1 MSSQDSSPPP
11 FEQLSE
17 RAQVMRL
24 RRTASEVLRQYPVE
38 VRSLRLLNHGYNTTF
53 RVDTVDGRRFA
64 LRLNTNAHKSV
75 ANLHA
80 EMAWLAALAA
90 DTDLRV
96 PVPQAT
102 RDGRLHTEIPSPDL
116 GRVLTV
122 AMFGWLAGPDL
133 AGRATPIHLHEV
145 GRVAALLHQHAE
157 RWSLPPGAALMSF
170 ADVLPDTPN
179 HLTEAH
185 PELTPSRA
193 AVVAAAYEQVERHLA
208 DLYDGART
216 HVLHADLHLGN
227 LKWYR
232 GRLSVFDFDDCGI
245 GVAIQDLAMSAFYLR
260 PRRELE
266 DAMHEG
272 YRSVRPLPVATAEQY
287 EAVVASRDL
296 VLLNDLLVTPTAEL
310 RDLLPRYAA
319 NSHRKLRHY
328 LDTGT
333 FRHDLPGVVPI
344 W

>member
-1 MSSQDSSPPP
+1 MSSKGSSSQP

-17 RAQVMRL
+17 RGQVMRL
-24 RRTASEVLRQYPVE
+24 RRTALDVLGQYPVE
-38 VRSLRLLNHGYNTTF
+38 VRSLRLLDHGYNTTF
-53 RVDTVDGRRFA
+53 RVDAVDGRRFA
-64 LRLNTNAHKSV
+64 LRLNTNARKSV

-90 DTDLRV
+90 DTDVRV

-102 RDGRLHTEIPSPDL
+102 RDGRLHTEILSPDL
-116 GRVLTV
+116 GKMLTV
-122 AMFGWLAGPDL
+122 AMFGWLDGPDL
-133 AGRATPIHLHEV
+133 AGRATPSHLHEV
-145 GRVAALLHQHAE
+145 GRAAALLHQHAE
-157 RWSLPPGAALMSF
+157 RWSLPSDAALMSF

-179 HLTEAH
+179 HLVEPH
-185 PELTPSRA
+185 PELTPDRV
-193 AVVAAAYEQVERHLA
+193 AVVSAAFERVDRHLA
-208 DLYDGART
+208 DLFADTRP
-216 HVLHADLHLGN
+216 HVIHADLHLGN

-245 GVAIQDLAMSAFYLR
+245 GVAVQDLAMSAFYLR
-260 PRRELE
+260 PRMELE
-266 DAMHEG
+266 EAMHDG
-272 YRSVRPLPVATAEQY
+272 YRSVRPLPGATHDQY

-310 RDLLPRYAA
+310 RDLLPRYAE